1 LSELATMIRTTGRH
15 LPKSI
20 IFMAV
25 RWYLAYKLSY
35 RDIEELLAE
44 RGVIVDHST
53 IARWVLQYAPL
64 LLGQFRKR
72 QRRVGTSWRMD
83 ETYIPVRG
91 KWMYE
96 YRAVDKSGQ
105 TIDFYFSPHR
115 DEVSAR
121 RFLTRAIMAHGCP
134 KKVTID
140 GSQANRAAIE
150 HINEERRAIHG
161 KPIEIRQCQ
170 YLNNIVEQDHR
181 GIKGRIRAMLGF
193 KSVVTAAATLA
204 GIELIHMLRKR
215 QLCERFQRPSL
226 AQSIELLTA

>member
-1 LSELATMIRTTGRH
+1 MIRTTGRH
-15 LPKSI
+15 FPKSI

-25 RWYLAYKLSY
+25 RWYFAYKLSY

-44 RGVIVDHST
+44 RGVILDHST
-53 IARWVLQYAPL
+53 IARWVLEYAPL

-83 ETYIPVRG
+83 ETYIRVRG

-105 TIDFYFSPHR
+105 TIDFYFSPQR
-115 DEVSAR
+115 DEASAR

-134 KKVTID
+134 KKITID
-140 GSQANRAAIE
+140 GSQVNRAAIE
-150 HINEERRAIHG
+150 GINEQSQAIYL

-181 GIKGRIRAMLGF
+181 RIKGRIRPMLGF

-204 GIELIHMLRKR
+204 GIELIHMLRKG
-215 QLCERFQRPSL
+215 QLRDKFQRPSL
-226 AQSIELLTA
+226 AQSFELLTA